1 MLLSRFGAWA
11 VFLVLLG
18 QPDLPQPAEFREHV
32 IEAKIPGGYAVLV
45 RDLNKTAAGCHRTHI
60 AHYRTG
66 LVSESGLAAP
76 RPGRRNERPGEHG
89 GS

>member
-45 RDLNKTAAGCHRTHI
+45 RDLNKDGRRMSSDSHRALQNWPGI
-60 AHYRTG
+60 RIRTG
-66 LVSESGLAAP
+66 SATSWSPE
-76 RPGRRNERPGEHG
+76 
-89 GS
+89 